1 MDSIQ
6 PDRQRARE
14 ASNAALVAV
23 IRDEIATTGRI
34 TFARFME
41 LALYHPA
48 HGYYHAAQ
56 ERPGRGGDFLT
67 APELTPFFGH
77 CLMRQ
82 LHQVW
87 QELGQPEEF
96 TILEYGAGGGRLA
109 HDLLRAARAEAPDF
123 ASSVRYLLHETNPH
137 RRAAALALLDQAGF
151 GAQAALDEP
160 RPSEASIPAPLV
172 GAILSNEFV
181 DALPVHRVV
190 GGPAG
195 ELRERYV
202 GWDTEAAW
210 FAEVLDQPSTPQLA
224 TTLAEAGVAL
234 APDQSGEINLAA
246 CSWLAQ
252 AATRLARGLMLTIDY
267 GYDSAELYS
276 PKRREGTFLCYYQ
289 HTALDDPYV
298 RIGAQDMTAH
308 VDFGVLERHGARLG
322 LATLGFTTQGPFLSG
337 LGLGDLLVAT
347 QRPDRALDDYLGDR
361 TAVLTLIDPRRMGR
375 FGVLA
380 QGKGFSPAQ
389 QLHGF
394 APLG

>member
-1 MDSIQ
+1 MDNVQSE
-6 PDRQRARE
+6 RQRARA
-14 ASNAALVAV
+14 ASNAALVAA
-23 IRDEIATTGRI
+23 IRDEVATTGRI

-41 LALYHPA
+41 LALYHPEL
-48 HGYYHAAQ
+48 GYYHAAQ

-82 LHQVW
+82 LRQVW
-87 QELGQPEEF
+87 QELGQPDEF
-96 TILEYGAGGGRLA
+96 AILEYGAGGGRLA
-109 HDLLRAARAEAPDF
+109 LDLLSAARTEAPDF
-123 ASSVRYLLHETNPH
+123 AACLRYLLHETNPH
-137 RRAAALALLDQAGF
+137 RRTAARDLLERAGF
-151 GAQAALDEP
+151 GAQVALDESSP
-160 RPSEASIPAPLV
+160 TEAGAPAPLV

-190 GGPAG
+190 GGPAN

-202 GWDTEAAW
+202 GWDASEAW
-210 FAEVLDQPSTPQLA
+210 FAEELGQPSTPQLA
-224 TTLAEAGVAL
+224 TALAEAGVVL

-246 CSWLAQ
+246 GAWLAQ
-252 AATRLARGLMLTIDY
+252 AASRLARGIILTIDY
-267 GYDSAELYS
+267 GYHSAELYS

-308 VDFGVLERHGARLG
+308 VDFGALERHGKRLG
-322 LATLGFTTQGPFLSG
+322 LAPLGFTTQGPFLSS

-361 TAVLTLIDPRRMGR
+361 TAVLTLIDPGRMGR

-380 QGKGFSPAQ
+380 QGRGFTPAQ
-389 QLHGF
+389 QLRGF